1 MSSRD
6 IRLEKLF
13 KIISLAGWIPIWIAF
28 ALVLI
33 FAGVANLLMGQIG
46 TFAFAELGIG
56 LLMLLAFLI
65 WKRRALAY
73 IDDSARDR

>member
-1 MSSRD
+1 
-6 IRLEKLF
+6 
-13 KIISLAGWIPIWIAF
+13 
-28 ALVLI
+28 
-33 FAGVANLLMGQIG
+33 MGQIG